1 MSWQTGKGWAVLPAL
16 TLALACAP
24 PPPTAAPPRPVAP
37 PAEAP
42 KWPRFAEL
50 GTLAEVG
57 APFRTTHLVDPRWA
71 RLKLSPNQVDVYL
84 ELVVG
89 TTLPVGTIVVEPL
102 SLDDT
107 RGPELYL
114 GMEKTA
120 EGWAYVQADADG
132 RLLETHTGLCQRCHQ
147 EGVSDELFGPRR
159 DLAPAPSSSP

>member
-1 MSWQTGKGWAVLPAL
+1 VAAFCRARDVGGGGRAFSYDAPRRPAL
-16 TLALACAP
+16 GSAQALP
-24 PPPTAAPPRPVAP
+24 EP
-37 PAEAP
+37 
-42 KWPRFAEL
+42 
-50 GTLAEVG
+50 
-57 APFRTTHLVDPRWA
+57 
-71 RLKLSPNQVDVYL
+71 VDVYL